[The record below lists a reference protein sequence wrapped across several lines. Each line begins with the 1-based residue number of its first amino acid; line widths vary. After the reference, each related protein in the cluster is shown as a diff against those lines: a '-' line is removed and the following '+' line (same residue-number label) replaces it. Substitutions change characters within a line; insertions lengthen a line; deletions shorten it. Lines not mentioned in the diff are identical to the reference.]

1 MDISETLV
9 TLGTQDAVKKK
20 TQHRKLKRVA
30 TQTPPKI
37 TEGKPRC
44 SNNRRS
50 RSEIHVYLHCIN
62 DCLHTD

>member
-1 MDISETLV
+1 MDNSETLV
-9 TLGTQDAVKKK
+9 TRRSGKN

-62 DCLHTD
+62 DCLYTD